1 MNIRSIARIGGQ
13 ALTIGALAREIRRA
27 RQEGD
32 RLLLLDAVV
41 NILAVATTI
50 VIIIREIRR
59 RSENA
64 LDEDVG

>member
-1 MNIRSIARIGGQ
+1 MNVMSIARIGGQ
-13 ALTIGALAREIRRA
+13 ALTIGALLREIRRA

-59 RSENA
+59 RSEHGS
-64 LDEDVG
+64 DEDAV

>member
-1 MNIRSIARIGGQ
+1 MNVRSIARIGGQ
-13 ALTIGALAREIRRA
+13 ALTLGTLVREIRRA

-59 RSENA
+59 RSEHGS
-64 LDEDVG
+64 DEDLV

>member
-1 MNIRSIARIGGQ
+1 MNVRSIARISGQ
-13 ALTIGALAREIRRA
+13 ALTIGALVREIRRA

-59 RSENA
+59 RSEHGS
-64 LDEDVG
+64 DEDVV

>member
-1 MNIRSIARIGGQ
+1 MNVRSIARIGGQ
-13 ALTIGALAREIRRA
+13 ALTIGALVRELRRA

-50 VIIIREIRR
+50 VIIIREIHR
-59 RSENA
+59 RSEHGS
-64 LDEDVG
+64 DEDLL